1 MNWLI
6 TKETAG
12 KEIKAFLKHE
22 GRFSK
27 RLIIKAKSEG
37 GKILVNNEKKTVRY
51 ILQEND
57 ILEVILPPEKPA
69 ARMKA
74 ENISLDIVYEDAQ
87 ILVVNKPAGIAT
99 IPSRHHPSG
108 TIANGLLY
116 YYKTNKIKATVH
128 VVTRLDKDTSGLM
141 LIAKSQHCH
150 SLLSLAQ
157 REYEIERTY
166 QAIVYGKLKDDVG
179 TINQP
184 IGRQPNS
191 IIKRQVREDG
201 QEAIT
206 HFTVL
211 ERTENK
217 SKVKINLETG
227 RTHQIRVHFETMGH
241 PLVGDDLY
249 DGEHAGM
256 NRQAL
261 HCSCIAFHHPYSG
274 EKVQIKAP
282 IPLDMKELMTES

>member
-1 MNWLI
+1 
-6 TKETAG
+6 
-12 KEIKAFLKHE
+12 
-22 GRFSK
+22 
-27 RLIIKAKSEG
+27 
-37 GKILVNNEKKTVRY
+37 
-51 ILQEND
+51 
-57 ILEVILPPEKPA
+57 
-69 ARMKA
+69 
-74 ENISLDIVYEDAQ
+74 
-87 ILVVNKPAGIAT
+87 
-99 IPSRHHPSG
+99 
-108 TIANGLLY
+108 LY
-116 YYKTNKIKATVH
+116 YYKTNDIKATVH

-157 REYEIERTY
+157 REYAIERTY
-166 QAIVYGKLKDDVG
+166 QAIVYGKLKDYTG

-184 IGRQPNS
+184 IGRQPDS

-211 ERTENK
+211 ERTNNK
-217 SKVKINLETG
+217 SKVNIKLETG
-227 RTHQIRVHFETMGH
+227 RTHQIRVHFATMGH

-249 DGEHAGM
+249 DGKHTGM

-274 EKVQIKAP
+274 EKVQFKAS
-282 IPLDMKELMTES
+282 IPLDMKVLMTEH

>member
-1 MNWLI
+1 
-6 TKETAG
+6 
-12 KEIKAFLKHE
+12 
-22 GRFSK
+22 
-27 RLIIKAKSEG
+27 
-37 GKILVNNEKKTVRY
+37 
-51 ILQEND
+51 
-57 ILEVILPPEKPA
+57 
-69 ARMKA
+69 
-74 ENISLDIVYEDAQ
+74 
-87 ILVVNKPAGIAT
+87 
-99 IPSRHHPSG
+99 
-108 TIANGLLY
+108 
-116 YYKTNKIKATVH
+116 
-128 VVTRLDKDTSGLM
+128 
-141 LIAKSQHCH
+141 
-150 SLLSLAQ
+150 LLSLAQ

-166 QAIVYGKLKDDVG
+166 QAVVYGKLKDDVG

-211 ERTENK
+211 ERTENT
-217 SKVKINLETG
+217 SKVKIKLETG
-227 RTHQIRVHFETMGH
+227 RTHQIRVRFVTMGH

-249 DGEHAGM
+249 DGEYAWM

-261 HCSCIAFHHPYSG
+261 LCSCIAIHDPYSG

>member
-6 TKETAG
+6 TKEMAG
-12 KEIKAFLKHE
+12 KDIKAFLKHE

-27 RLIIKAKSEG
+27 RLIIKAKSED

-74 ENISLDIVYEDAQ
+74 ENILLDIVYEDAH
-87 ILVVNKPAGIAT
+87 ILVVNKPAGIAA
-99 IPSRHHPSG
+99 IPSRHHPNG

-116 YYKTNKIKATVH
+116 HYKKNDIKATVH

-157 REYEIERTY
+157 REYAIKRTY
-166 QAIVYGKLKDDVG
+166 QAIVCGNLKDNAG

-184 IGRQPNS
+184 IGRQPDS

-211 ERTENK
+211 ERTNNK

-227 RTHQIRVHFETMGH
+227 RTHQIRVHFATMDH

-249 DGEHAGM
+249 DGKLAGM

-261 HCSCIAFHHPYSG
+261 HCSYIAFYHPYTG
-274 EKVQIKAP
+274 EKVQFQAP
-282 IPLDMKELMTES
+282 IPLDMKELMIES